1 MFQIGDVNVRG
12 MNSEMVATV
21 LRQCGSQVRLIV
33 ARGIQEPTPE
43 MQVSCILF

>member
-1 MFQIGDVNVRG
+1 MRG

-33 ARGIQEPTPE
+33 ARGVSEPTPE
-43 MQVSCILF
+43 MQVGVLREFIFL